1 MSKLKE
7 MLAMGGLAM
16 ATAVHPL
23 PTARAESVRVGGIAV
38 GKDNATRMF
47 SPEKRK
53 LFKQEIQSATLAR
66 KAQVAGR

>member
-7 MLAMGGLAM
+7 MLAMGGLSM

-23 PTARAESVRVGGIAV
+23 PTARTESVRVGGIAV
-38 GKDNATRMF
+38 AKDNATRMF

>member
-7 MLAMGGLAM
+7 MLAMGGLVM
-16 ATAVHPL
+16 A
-23 PTARAESVRVGGIAV
+23 TARAESVRVGGIAV
-38 GKDNATRMF
+38 AKDNATRMF

-53 LFKQEIQSATLAR
+53 LFQQEIQAATLAR

>member
-23 PTARAESVRVGGIAV
+23 PTDRAKSVRVGG
-38 GKDNATRMF
+38 
-47 SPEKRK
+47 
-53 LFKQEIQSATLAR
+53 QEIQSATLAR
-66 KAQVAGR
+66 KVQVAGR

>member
-7 MLAMGGLAM
+7 TLAMGALAM
-16 ATAVHPL
+16 TTVVHPL

-38 GKDNATRMF
+38 AKENATRMF
-47 SPEKRK
+47 LPENRK
-53 LFKQEIQSATLAR
+53 LFQQEIQSATLAR

>member
-7 MLAMGGLAM
+7 MLAMGSLAM
-16 ATAVHPL
+16 A
-23 PTARAESVRVGGIAV
+23 TARAESVRVGGIAV
-38 GKDNATRMF
+38 AKDNATRMF

-53 LFKQEIQSATLAR
+53 LFQQEIQAATLAR

>member
-1 MSKLKE
+1 MSKVKE
-7 MLAMGGLAM
+7 MLAMDGLAM

-23 PTARAESVRVGGIAV
+23 PTAPVESVCVGGIAV
-38 GKDNATRMF
+38 AKDNATRMF

-53 LFKQEIQSATLAR
+53 LFQQEIQAATLAR

>member
-7 MLAMGGLAM
+7 MLAMGSLAM
-16 ATAVHPL
+16 ATA
-23 PTARAESVRVGGIAV
+23 RDDNVRVGGIAV
-38 GKDNATRMF
+38 AKDNATRMF

-53 LFKQEIQSATLAR
+53 LFQQEIQAATLAR

>member
-7 MLAMGGLAM
+7 MLAMGGLSM

-23 PTARAESVRVGGIAV
+23 PTAWAESVRVGGNAV
-38 GKDNATRMF
+38 AKDNATRMF

-53 LFKQEIQSATLAR
+53 LFQQEIQAATLAR

>member
-16 ATAVHPL
+16 ATA
-23 PTARAESVRVGGIAV
+23 RSESMRVGGIAV
-38 GKDNATRMF
+38 AKDNATRIF
-47 SPEKRK
+47 LPENRK
-53 LFKQEIQSATLAR
+53 LFQQEIQSATLAR

>member
-7 MLAMGGLAM
+7 MLAMGSLAM
-16 ATAVHPL
+16 ATAAHPL

-38 GKDNATRMF
+38 AKDNATRIF

-53 LFKQEIQSATLAR
+53 LFQQEIQAATLAR

>member
-1 MSKLKE
+1 MSKVKE
-7 MLAMGGLAM
+7 MLAMGGLSM

-23 PTARAESVRVGGIAV
+23 PMPRDDNVRVGGIAV
-38 GKDNATRMF
+38 AKDNATRMF

-53 LFKQEIQSATLAR
+53 LFQQEIQAATLAR